1 MSAMKT
7 RTFRSS
13 VAFRTWL
20 VKEHARSEGLLLR
33 IYKRDSGV
41 ASITHAEALDQA
53 LCFGWIDARKLPFDD
68 RSWIQTF
75 QPRRPK
81 SKWSKK
87 NTEHA
92 ERLIKSGEM
101 EDAGLA
107 QVRAAKAD
115 GRWDAAYDSP
125 STAAMPKE
133 FLEQLAQSKKA
144 SVMYATLNRANL
156 YAIAY
161 RLQTAK
167 REETRVRRM
176 KAIIAMLAR
185 GEKFH

>member
-1 MSAMKT
+1 MRT
-7 RTFRSS
+7 RSFRSS
-13 VAFRTWL
+13 FAFRAWL
-20 VKEHARSEGLLLR
+20 LKEHARSEGVLLR

-41 ASITHAEALDQA
+41 ASVTHAEALDQA

-75 QPRRPK
+75 QPRRPR

-87 NTEHA
+87 NTERA
-92 ERLIKSGEM
+92 ERLIRSGEM
-101 EDAGLA
+101 QDAGLA
-107 QVRAAKAD
+107 EVRAAKAD
-115 GRWDAAYDSP
+115 GRWSAAYDPP
-125 STAAMPKE
+125 STATLPKD

-167 REETRVRRM
+167 REDTRLRRM
-176 KAIIAMLAR
+176 KAIIDMLAR